1 MAKIILYALHI
12 CKWKLCA
19 TFFSLLKSLVH
30 QRRHFSCDLIM
41 HATSNYIIH
50 SQLLLWEKHDQS
62 MLVFC
67 FTINPIV
74 SMNDLCGPR
83 NEVTYICCLEFVL
96 SLNVVYFANP
106 TTKELFDFS
115 LYYWNHITY
124 SCRNHTRFKTCYF
137 KTLLFKA
144 KAKTISG
151 GGWRIGA
158 RNWWV
163 SSRTSLSNFTCIVLW
178 HDESPHCQPVHNL
191 K

>member
-1 MAKIILYALHI
+1 MFKIHSHSHI
-12 CKWKLCA
+12 NGKDHFVCFTYLQMKIMRN
-19 TFFSLLKSLVH
+19 FFSLLKSLVH

-115 LYYWNHITY
+115 FNGNTLSSYEMGVKETY
-124 SCRNHTRFKTCYF
+124 INYKDRN
-137 KTLLFKA
+137 
-144 KAKTISG
+144 
-151 GGWRIGA
+151 
-158 RNWWV
+158 
-163 SSRTSLSNFTCIVLW
+163 
-178 HDESPHCQPVHNL
+178 SP
-191 K
+191 